1 MFLAFFSFS
10 SISFKLLL
18 KNFDFLKSGR
28 LLIHFSS
35 KLITETAPCEK
46 TPDLHLS
53 YSKTEGKAGMV
64 EKKDSASKNTLYFKW
79 KYKV

>member
-1 MFLAFFSFS
+1 MLKMMGKKIFTIVFCFSKPVYTS
-10 SISFKLLL
+10 RKRLRA
-18 KNFDFLKSGR
+18 KN
-28 LLIHFSS
+28 
-35 KLITETAPCEK
+35 

-64 EKKDSASKNTLYFKW
+64 DKKDSASKNTLYFKW